1 MTNEQKL
8 EKANEI
14 VRNSVGYA
22 MGAGLVPLPLA
33 DIAAVSAVQ
42 LNMLRQLAGLYQINF
57 MESLGKNCISAVV
70 GGSLARVGSSLFKFI
85 PGVGTLLGEISMSA
99 FAGASTYAMGQV
111 FVNHF
116 QKGGTF
122 EDFNP
127 SASKKVYEEELKK
140 GKKVIVEVKDEQ
152 KNGKDKDATAVS
164 SPAATSEKVEDPF
177 EKIRKLAAMKA
188 EGILTD
194 EEFQKQKQRLLDKL

>member
-22 MGAGLVPLPLA
+22 MGAGLVPIPLL
-33 DIAAVSAVQ
+33 DIAAVSGVQ

-70 GGSLARVGSSLFKFI
+70 GGGLARVGSSLFKFI
-85 PGVGTLLGEISMSA
+85 PGIGTILGEISMSG

-111 FVNHF
+111 FIRHF
-116 QKGGTF
+116 KNGGTF
-122 EDFNP
+122 EDFNTDI
-127 SASKKVYEEELKK
+127 SKKMYQEELKK
-140 GKKVIVEVKDEQ
+140 SKNVVTEVKEELN
-152 KNGKDKDATAVS
+152 KETPLPVAPVKTDKT
-164 SPAATSEKVEDPF
+164 EDPF

-194 EEFQKQKQRLLDKL
+194 EEFQKQKQRLLEQL

>member
-22 MGAGLVPLPLA
+22 MSAGLVPVPIL
-33 DIAAVSAVQ
+33 DIAAVSGVQ
-42 LNMLRQLAGLYQINF
+42 LNMLRQLAGLYQVGF
-57 MESLGKNCISAVV
+57 MESLGKSCISAVV

-85 PGVGTLLGEISMSA
+85 PGVGTLLGEISMAA

-111 FVNHF
+111 FIRHF
-116 QKGGTF
+116 KNGGTF
-122 EDFNP
+122 EDFNTDL
-127 SASKKVYEEELKK
+127 SKKVYDQELKK
-140 GKKVIVEVKDEQ
+140 AKSVVAEVKDEQ
-152 KNGKDKDATAVS
+152 KNGKDKDAT
-164 SPAATSEKVEDPF
+164 PAPPEKVEDPF

>member
-22 MGAGLVPLPLA
+22 MSAGLVPVPIL
-33 DIAAVSAVQ
+33 DIAGVSMVQ

-57 MESLGKNCISAVV
+57 MESLGKTCISAVV

-85 PGVGTLLGEISMSA
+85 PGIGTILGEISMAA

-111 FVNHF
+111 FIRHF
-116 QKGGTF
+116 KNGGTF
-122 EDFNP
+122 EDFNTDL
-127 SASKKVYEEELKK
+127 SKKIYEDELKK
-140 GKKVIVEVKDEQ
+140 GKNMVAEVKDEQ
-152 KNGKDKDATAVS
+152 KNGKVKEATP
-164 SPAATSEKVEDPF
+164 PATEKTEKVEDPF

-194 EEFQKQKQRLLDKL
+194 EEFQKQKQRLLDQL

>member
-1 MTNEQKL
+1 MTNEQKS

-22 MGAGLVPLPLA
+22 MSAGLVPVPIL
-33 DIAAVSAVQ
+33 DIAAVSGVQ
-42 LNMLRQLAGLYQINF
+42 LNMLRQLANLYQVGF
-57 MESLGKNCISAVV
+57 MESLGKSCISAVV

-85 PGVGTLLGEISMSA
+85 PGVGTLLGEVSMAA

-111 FVNHF
+111 FIRHF
-116 QKGGTF
+116 KNGGTF
-122 EDFNP
+122 EDFNTDL
-127 SASKKVYEEELKK
+127 SKKVYEQELKK
-140 GKKVIVEVKDEQ
+140 AKSVVAEVKDEQ
-152 KNGKDKDATAVS
+152 KNGKDKDNTS
-164 SPAATSEKVEDPF
+164 ITPAPPEKVEDPF

>member
-85 PGVGTLLGEISMSA
+85 PGVGTILGEISMSA

-127 SASKKVYEEELKK
+127 NMSKKVYEEELKK
-140 GKKVIVEVKDEQ
+140 GKKVIVEVKEEQ
-152 KNGKDKDATAVS
+152 KNGKDKEAT
-164 SPAATSEKVEDPF
+164 PAPAPPEKVEDPF

>member
-22 MGAGLVPLPLA
+22 MGAGLVPIPLL
-33 DIAAVSAVQ
+33 DIAAVSGVQ

-70 GGSLARVGSSLFKFI
+70 GGGLARVGSSLFKFI
-85 PGVGTLLGEISMSA
+85 PGIGTILGEISMSG

-111 FVNHF
+111 FIRHF
-116 QKGGTF
+116 KNGGTF
-122 EDFNP
+122 EDFNTDI
-127 SASKKVYEEELKK
+127 SKKMYQEELKK
-140 GKKVIVEVKDEQ
+140 SKNVVTEVKEEL
-152 KNGKDKDATAVS
+152 KKETPPPVAPITTDKA
-164 SPAATSEKVEDPF
+164 EDPF

-194 EEFQKQKQRLLDKL
+194 EEFQKQKQRLLEQL